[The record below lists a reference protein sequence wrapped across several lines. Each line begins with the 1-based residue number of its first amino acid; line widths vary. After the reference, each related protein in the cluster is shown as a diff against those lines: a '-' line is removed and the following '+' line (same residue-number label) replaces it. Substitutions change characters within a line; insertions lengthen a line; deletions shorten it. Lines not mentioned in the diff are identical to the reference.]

1 MLARG
6 GVRLQAVLDAYLC
19 LLHLTAGIFVE
30 ALFNTFATAAFFKF
44 IIFSIFEM
52 RYLLIIW
59 KADNGRQRAT
69 VPRVPSVCCSHS
81 IERNGHRISFLV
93 CT

>member
-1 MLARG
+1 MHARG

-59 KADNGRQRAT
+59 KADNGRQRQTTCNRAT
-69 VPRVPSVCCSHS
+69 CAVC
-81 IERNGHRISFLV
+81 LLLA
-93 CT
+93 